1 MCFSAKSV
9 IRTRVRFPR
18 GHKNG
23 AGTYKTWN
31 YKYHLCFTIALGR
44 AFLVESQNNVDQI
57 PKLEQ
62 YCTHSRRCWKRMILP
77 LIGHHHTKLFA
88 LSIQFFLFI
97 SIHPL
102 QYIWSKCTDPTWKRG
117 RQITQYF
124 LGRNYVEFF
133 FVFVLL
139 IWLCS
144 CCWSRCYLLDSF
156 FGFVFSW
163 IFCCCCWVFFY
174 YDYHRQHHHQ
184 HWCVFCFC
192 SSPLIITIYMCYLFW
207 RCCVMLFVCASCARN
222 SYRFGY
228 IRFGKFISIFMLVRT
243 LNGTQNTYHSQTT
256 NS

>member
-1 MCFSAKSV
+1 
-9 IRTRVRFPR
+9 
-18 GHKNG
+18 
-23 AGTYKTWN
+23 
-31 YKYHLCFTIALGR
+31 
-44 AFLVESQNNVDQI
+44 
-57 PKLEQ
+57 
-62 YCTHSRRCWKRMILP
+62 MI
-77 LIGHHHTKLFA
+77 
-88 LSIQFFLFI
+88 
-97 SIHPL
+97 
-102 QYIWSKCTDPTWKRG
+102 TDPTWKRG

-133 FVFVLL
+133 LYSFCWYSFVAAADAVV
-139 IWLCS
+139 ICS
-144 CCWSRCYLLDSF
+144 IHFLDSF
-156 FGFVFSW
+156 LVGFFCS
-163 IFCCCCWVFFY
+163 CCCCWVFFY

-192 SSPLIITIYMCYLFW
+192 SSLLIITIYMCYLFW